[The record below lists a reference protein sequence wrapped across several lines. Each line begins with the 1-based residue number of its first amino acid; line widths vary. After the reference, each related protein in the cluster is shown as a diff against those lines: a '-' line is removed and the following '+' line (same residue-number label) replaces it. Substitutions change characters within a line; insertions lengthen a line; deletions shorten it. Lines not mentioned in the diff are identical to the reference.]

1 MPLNPADYEA
11 IRNLYGRYSRAV
23 DTGDMETFR
32 ALFASDATY
41 SYDGGLPEEVGRKG
55 SFQGVDAI
63 VEMGAGVY
71 ADTQGHCMHWN
82 LPLTIDGDGDIA
94 HALVYGMV
102 LRRGQAPFS
111 GVILTTTAEDTF
123 VRQNGQWVF
132 QTRVGHLDP
141 LPKDMPLPTQDVLVT
156 AHDGVIN
163 AVLNSTHV

>member
-1 MPLNPADYEA
+1 MPLTPTDYEA
-11 IRNLYGRYSRAV
+11 IRNIYGRYSRAV

-32 ALFASDATY
+32 TLFAIDATY
-41 SYDGGLPEEVGRKG
+41 SYDGGLPEEVGRSG
-55 SFQGVDAI
+55 SFNGVDEI

-94 HALVYGMV
+94 HAFVYGMV

-111 GVILTTTAEDTF
+111 GVILTTTAQDTF
-123 VRQNGQWVF
+123 IKKDGDWVF

-141 LPKDMPLPTQDVLVT
+141 LPKDMPLPTHDVLVT
-156 AHDGVIN
+156 ANDDLVA
-163 AVLNSTHV
+163 AVLDSARA